1 MSATTM
7 LMMPAPATASRIS
20 VRAGGQAAGRPARAG
35 ILNLPAIAGA
45 TLGGQR
51 LTTTEIGGAEDETL
65 VALIAAGDQRA
76 FGEIVRRHGGRLR
89 ALALGFA
96 GGAADADDIVQETFL
111 SFWRTAARW
120 RPDGAPLGAYLTRI
134 AVNRAIDGDR
144 RRRVRR
150 FFGLEAADDVANA
163 EFAADERLQGKQA
176 LAAVARDIRQLPA
189 RQRAA
194 ILLVAD
200 GDRSNGEIAGVMGL
214 SEGAV
219 EQLLVR
225 ARRTLRARLAE
236 REG

>member
-7 LMMPAPATASRIS
+7 LMTPAPATASRTS
-20 VRAGGQAAGRPARAG
+20 GRAGGQPAGRPARAG

-150 FFGLEAADDVANA
+150 FFGLEDADDIADT
-163 EFAADERLQGKQA
+163 EPAADERLADRQA
-176 LAAVARDIRQLPA
+176 LMAVGRDIRQLPT

-194 ILLVAD
+194 ILLAAD
-200 GDRSNGEIAGVMGL
+200 GERSNGEIAGVMGL